1 MQAMSLKDTL
11 SAYWLRIQGELLPWL
26 DDTMDSPL
34 SGHHKQLVS
43 VLGLVRIETFLP
55 SWRGLLGRPASER
68 AALARAFIAKAVFNL
83 PTTILLIDILR
94 ADKTLR
100 RLCGWQRAGEVPS
113 EATFSRAFADFAAS
127 ALPSRLH
134 EALIKETHAERLV
147 GHISRD
153 STAIE
158 AREKPAKPDQPEPV
172 AQPKRKRGRPCKGE
186 TRPIEPPRRIER
198 QLGMTVSAML
208 DDLPRHCDVGSKH
221 NAKGHLVSWIG
232 YKLHIDTADGE
243 IPISCVLTAASVHDS
258 QVAIPLATMTAA
270 RVTNLYDLM
279 DAAYDDAA
287 IRQHSRELNH
297 VPIIDINPR
306 ATPGLKQELAN
317 EAKRQRLVGHRMAED
332 VRYGERSTAERVN
345 AGLKDHHGGRSVQVR
360 GPAKVMCHLMF
371 GVLTFTALQLLRLV
385 I

>member
-1 MQAMSLKDTL
+1 MSLKDTL
-11 SAYWLRIQGELLPWL
+11 STYWLRLQGELLPWL
-26 DDTMDSPL
+26 DDTMGGPL

-43 VLGLVRIETFLP
+43 VLGLLRIETLLP
-55 SWRGLLGRPASER
+55 SGHGLIGRPSCQR

-83 PTTILLIDILR
+83 PTTTVLIDILR

-134 EALIKETHAERLV
+134 EALIQQTHADRLV

-158 AREKPAKPDQPEPV
+158 AREKPVKPDPPQPL
-172 AQPKRKRGRPCKGE
+172 ARAKRKRGRPCKGQ
-186 TRPIEPPRRIER
+186 TRPSEPPRRIER

-208 DDLPRHCDVGSKH
+208 EELPQHCAVGTKH
-221 NAKGHLVSWIG
+221 NAKGNLVSWIG
-232 YKLHIDTADGE
+232 YKLHIDSADGA

-258 QVAIPLATMTAA
+258 QVAIPLATLTAA

-279 DAAYDDAA
+279 DAAYDDAV
-287 IRQHSRELNH
+287 IRQHSCGLNH
-297 VPIIDINPR
+297 VPIIAINPR
-306 ATPGLKQELAN
+306 ATPGLKQERAD

-345 AGLKDHHGGRSVQVR
+345 AGLKDHHGGRTVQVR

-371 GVLTFTALQLLRLV
+371 GVLTFTALQLMRLV

>member
-1 MQAMSLKDTL
+1 MSLKDTL
-11 SAYWLRIQGELLPWL
+11 STYWVRIQEELLPWL
-26 DDTMDSPL
+26 DNTTCGPL

-43 VLGLVRIETFLP
+43 VLGMVRIEAFLP
-55 SWRGLLGRPASER
+55 CWAGLSGRPPSER
-68 AALARAFIAKAVFNL
+68 AILARAFVAKAVFNF
-83 PTTILLIDILR
+83 PTTSLLIEMLS

-113 EATFSRAFADFAAS
+113 EATFSRAFAAFAAS

-134 EALIKETHAERLV
+134 EALIRETHADRLV

-158 AREKPAKPDQPEPV
+158 AREKPAKPDRPTPV
-172 AQPKRKRGRPCKGE
+172 EQPKRKRGRPRKGDI
-186 TRPIEPPRRIER
+186 RPAEPPRRIER
-198 QLGMTVSAML
+198 QLGMSLTAML
-208 DDLPRHCDVGSKH
+208 AELPRYCDVGTKR
-221 NAKGHLVSWIG
+221 NAKGYQESWTG

-243 IPISCVLTAASVHDS
+243 IPITCVLTAASVHDS
-258 QVAIPLATMTAA
+258 QVAIPLATMTAT

-279 DAAYDDAA
+279 DSAYHVPE
-287 IRQHSRELNH
+287 IEHHSRTLGH

-306 ATPGLKQELAN
+306 RTPGLKQELAQ

-345 AGLKDHHGGRSVQVR
+345 GGLKDNHGGRNVRVR
-360 GPAKVMCHLMF
+360 GPEKVMCHLMF
-371 GVLTFTALQLLRLV
+371 GVLSFTVLQMMRLV
-385 I
+385 S